1 MAGRIQTLFQGMQ
14 SLTPLTEINKL
25 TEKITEEE
33 KQFHQRNST
42 HREGHERRETVV
54 SSPALDSNNPEK
66 KLCEDRFP

>member
-1 MAGRIQTLFQGMQ
+1 MQ

-66 KLCEDRFP
+66 KWCQDKLTKGFC